1 VVESCRTWT
10 TRAIEAGGAQA
21 MKCSLCHYVSPP
33 DGPTHNARTCPL
45 RQTQCRRTL
54 PVGHKFYEAGQC
66 VSADCVH
73 KQQCN
78 TCGVPGHLY
87 GTQALNTRRWKFN
100 SKGALVLRAAG
111 GGAGGGRSGGSV
123 WSRGTDSSSTCYW
136 VGGVCG
142 IAAAGYWW
150 PAYSTERPVGRLFH
164 SSCCAS
170 GSVLF
175 ILCRLG
181 AACLCLFSL

>member
-1 VVESCRTWT
+1 M
-10 TRAIEAGGAQA
+10 I
-21 MKCSLCHYVSPP
+21 
-33 DGPTHNARTCPL
+33 
-45 RQTQCRRTL
+45 
-54 PVGHKFYEAGQC
+54 F
-66 VSADCVH
+66 
-73 KQQCN
+73 
-78 TCGVPGHLY
+78 
-87 GTQALNTRRWKFN
+87 
-100 SKGALVLRAAG
+100 KGAVETQVRGYMLTSGTMPSAQVAEVLCAAMPKALRDATEHGALRAAG

-136 VGGVCG
+136 VGGMCG

-164 SSCCAS
+164 SSCCTS